1 MRFSNTRTKILT
13 LGATSVLALTIAGAA
28 AAEEAA
34 KHNVDIEA
42 QKLASAL
49 LEFSEQSDVLVAF
62 PPELVNGRQA
72 PAVKGDLTTEDA
84 LGKLLQGSGLNYS
97 MGSDGGVTIVQ
108 TAALNEE
115 GRRERG
121 FLRLAQADVPSGR
134 SVSDTNAPAEMQAD
148 TIIVTANRREQNLQ
162 DVPAS
167 VSVIGDELID
177 KRGFTDRTSFLNTLP
192 GVTGYD
198 RGLGD
203 SAIIIRGLATDPQTE
218 PEAVGVYFGETP
230 LTGLGSNRTGG
241 GQGSVDLRLV
251 DVERVELLRGPQG
264 TLFGSGSLGGTLRVL
279 PKAPDLDEFG
289 GYISGEY
296 SNTDERGGSNY
307 AVEGALNVPIVQDR
321 AALRITGY
329 YDDDSGYIDN
339 VIEDIAVLPGLF
351 NEALRASGDGVERN
365 EGDIGAVEVSGIRAA
380 LLIEPTDAL
389 SVKISHIWQDAEQ
402 NGIPEVNL
410 DLPGDFQQVRFAT
423 GLNGERGESLTEEIN
438 ITNLEVQYEFELGT
452 FISSTSFVDHET
464 SSEVDLGFAF
474 FGVAGFQTNSS
485 KTDQFIQEVRF
496 VSDFE
501 GPFQFQGGV
510 YYEDIDRDSFSGT
523 DSASTAFGPTFFPA
537 RADVSTQLEQFAV
550 FGEVSYDIFDSLT
563 LTLGAR
569 HFDFERPGE
578 QVQSGGAFATP
589 NVEALFAE
597 DSGETYRVN
606 LSYEPVD
613 DILLYAQ
620 WAQGFRL
627 ASSTTEASFSPNCD
641 ADNNGLFETA
651 DGREVAFSELESD
664 SNDSYEVG
672 FKSTLANGRAE
683 VNGAIYYNDW
693 EGLPVVIPLAC
704 GAGIRLNAGTAQ
716 TYGAELESRVR
727 LTDSIVWNL
736 AASYNEAELT
746 EDAPNLGPAAVDGAE
761 LPGSADW
768 QFSTGLEY
776 GFVISN
782 YDAYVRADYSYI
794 SEYASSLGAD
804 EDAGDFGLVDLRAGV
819 DIDNARVSV
828 FIKNVTN
835 EYAFIARESAL
846 SGVINRGAVTRP
858 RTIGVKVGYDF

>member
-13 LGATSVLALTIAGAA
+13 LGATSALALAIAGTA

-34 KHNVDIEA
+34 RHKVDIKA

-62 PPELVNGRQA
+62 PPELVSGREA
-72 PAVKGDLTTEDA
+72 PAVRGDLTTEDA

-108 TAALNEE
+108 TAALQEE
-115 GRRERG
+115 GRRNRG
-121 FLRLAQADVPSGR
+121 FLRLAQADVQSGR
-134 SVSDTNAPAEMQAD
+134 SVSDTSAPSEMQTD

-162 DVPAS
+162 DVAAS
-167 VSVIGDELID
+167 VSVIGEELID

-279 PKAPDLDEFG
+279 PKAPDLDDFG

-296 SNTDERGGSNY
+296 SNTAERGGSNY
-307 AVEGALNVPIVQDR
+307 AIEGAVNLPIVNDVF
-321 AALRITGY
+321 ALRITGY
-329 YDDDSGYIDN
+329 HDDDSGFIDN
-339 VIEDIAVLPGLF
+339 VIEDVAVLPGF
-351 NEALRASGDGVERN
+351 ANESVRAAGGVEIN
-365 EGDIGAVEVSGIRAA
+365 EGDIGAVKVSGLRAA
-380 LLIEPTDAL
+380 LLFEPTDAL
-389 SVKISHIWQDAEQ
+389 SIKVSHIWQDAEQ

-410 DLPGDFQQVRFAT
+410 DLEGDYQQVRFAT
-423 GLNGERGESLTEEIN
+423 GRSGERGEGLTEEVN
-438 ITNLEVQYEFELGT
+438 ITNIEAQYEFEFGT
-452 FISSTSFVDHET
+452 LISSTSFVDHET
-464 SSEVDLGFAF
+464 SSEIDLGFF
-474 FGVAGFQTNSS
+474 FPVPGFQSTSS
-485 KTDQFIQEVRF
+485 QTDQFIQEVRF

-501 GPFQFQGGV
+501 GPFQLQGGV
-510 YYEDIDRDSFSGT
+510 YYEEIDRDSFSTT
-523 DSASTAFGPTFFPA
+523 DSPSTAFGPTFFPA
-537 RADVSTQLEQFAV
+537 GADVSTQLEQTAV
-550 FGEVSYDIFDSLT
+550 FGEVSYDIIDNLT

-578 QVQSGGAFATP
+578 QIQSGGPFTVP
-589 NVEALFAE
+589 LVEALFAE
-597 DSGETYRVN
+597 DSGQTYRVN
-606 LSYEPVD
+606 LSYEPVE

-627 ASSTTEASFSPNCD
+627 ASSTTEASFSPTCD

-672 FKSTLANGRAE
+672 FKSTLGNGRAE

-727 LTDSIVWNL
+727 VTDSIIWNL

-768 QFSTGLEY
+768 QVSTGLEY

-782 YDAYVRADYSYI
+782 YDAYVRADYSYV

-804 EDAGDFGLVDLRAGV
+804 EDAGDFGLLDFRAGV
-819 DIDNARVSV
+819 DIDNARVSL

-846 SGVINRGAVTRP
+846 SAFINRGAITRP